1 LNWLDLSENRLPSGC
16 FLKLDRC
23 QQLNQLF
30 LNGCQLEEGALLG
43 ISSLGSIS
51 EIDLS
56 GSSVSNRDL
65 PALVKATQLKSLN
78 ITRTRVT
85 DEGIE
90 ILKNQNPNLIII
102 Q

>member
-1 LNWLDLSENRLPSGC
+1 
-16 FLKLDRC
+16 
-23 QQLNQLF
+23 LNQLF